1 MAKFLDTAGVSFY
14 LQTLINGANE
24 KLILI
29 SPYLKISDR
38 LKQSISDKDLM
49 KIDIRL
55 IYGKTEIELSENNWL
70 KSLKSIRTSFCQN
83 LHAKC
88 YLNEKEAIVTSMN
101 LYDFSQVNNN
111 EMGIYVTKAEDAELY
126 SAIYNE
132 AMRLVRISDEIRIS
146 VTQVPKTEQ
155 PIKSY
160 PIKPQLPQSVDSGV
174 CIRCGA
180 EIKLNPMVPYCPTC
194 YKAWKKFSN
203 DEYEEEKHCH
213 ICGKEHKSTLIKP
226 ACLDCYKTNKSKLEF
241 PSQK

>member
-14 LQTLINGANE
+14 LQQLINGANE

-38 LKQSISDKDLM
+38 LKQSITDKDLM

-88 YLNEKEAIVTSMN
+88 YLNEKEAIITSMN

-126 SAIYNE
+126 TAIYAE
-132 AMRLVRISDEIRIS
+132 SMRLVRISDEIKVS

-155 PIKSY
+155 LA
-160 PIKPQLPQSVDSGV
+160 KPQATKPSLTQSNASGF

-180 EIKLNPMVPYCPTC
+180 EIKLNPMTPYCGNC
-194 YKAWKKFSN
+194 YKSWKILSN
-203 DEYEEEKHCH
+203 KEHEEKYCH
-213 ICGKEHKSTLIKP
+213 ICGKEHDTMLVKP
-226 ACLDCYKTNKSKLEF
+226 TCYSCYKSNKNKLEF
-241 PSQK
+241 PLQK